1 MAALVEAIAE
11 AIAESLDRPFA
22 FFGHSMGAV
31 VGFELAHLLH
41 SRRGLGPVHLFVA
54 GRGAPQLSTDDS
66 RLCDLP
72 EPELIHELRKMEGT
86 PAEVLENVEL
96 LRLVLPLLRADF
108 EVIGTYRHVPRS
120 KLACPISAMG
130 GTADHE
136 ISRDSLQAWCEQSS
150 GAFCLRMFSGNHF
163 FLHSQEKLIVHTVV
177 EQLRR
182 TVGSL

>member
-31 VGFELAHLLH
+31 VGFELAHLLR

-54 GRGAPQLSTDDS
+54 GRGAPQLSTSDS
-66 RLCDLP
+66 PLYDLP
-72 EPELIHELRKMEGT
+72 EPELIQEIRKLEGT
-86 PAEVLENVEL
+86 PAEVLENPEL

-108 EVIGTYRHVPRS
+108 EVIDTYRHVPRT

-130 GTADHE
+130 GTADA

-163 FLHSQEKLIVHTVV
+163 FLHGQERLIVHTIV